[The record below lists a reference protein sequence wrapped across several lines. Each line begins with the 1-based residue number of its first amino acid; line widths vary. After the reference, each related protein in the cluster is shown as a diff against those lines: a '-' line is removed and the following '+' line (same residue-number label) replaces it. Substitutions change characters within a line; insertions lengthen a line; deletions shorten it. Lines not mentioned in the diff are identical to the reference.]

1 MTMDL
6 TRRQLLQRAS
16 VIGAFTALGSAP
28 ALAELLRAPRLI
40 PWRNWSG
47 GQNCL
52 PAARLAPKNLDELT
66 QAVRQAPGKI
76 RPVGSAHSFSALVPT
91 DGTLLSLSYFS
102 GLLDHDPTTLQAE
115 FAAGTPMSRMGTP
128 LKDIGQA
135 LQNMADIDYQTLAGA
150 ISTSTHGTGKHF
162 QSYSAHVCGLQ
173 WVTAGGD
180 VLDCDANRHPEVFSA
195 ARVSL
200 GALGV
205 ATRVRLQ
212 NRPAYRLRERQWIA
226 KTEEL
231 LEDLDKNTRENQ
243 HWEMLVVTHS
253 DYALSIALNETT
265 DPATPP
271 VPADEEGGNE
281 FVTLI
286 EKIDKY
292 ASDFP
297 DLRRTMLNNLR
308 HLASFDDRVGDSFDI
323 YANVRTVRF
332 NEMEYSVPAEYGPA
346 CLREILKLIQD
357 KDLRTW
363 FPIEYRYVKADD
375 IPLSMFE
382 GRDSCSISVH
392 QHYQMDHHNF
402 FAAIEPIFW
411 KYNGRPHW
419 GKLHTLNAKN
429 LQPLYPRWQEFIQVR
444 QALDPSGK
452 FLNAHLSSILGV
464 S

>member
-1 MTMDL
+1 
-6 TRRQLLQRAS
+6 
-16 VIGAFTALGSAP
+16 
-28 ALAELLRAPRLI
+28 
-40 PWRNWSG
+40 
-47 GQNCL
+47 
-52 PAARLAPKNLDELT
+52 
-66 QAVRQAPGKI
+66 
-76 RPVGSAHSFSALVPT
+76 
-91 DGTLLSLSYFS
+91 
-102 GLLDHDPTTLQAE
+102 
-115 FAAGTPMSRMGTP
+115 
-128 LKDIGQA
+128 
-135 LQNMADIDYQTLAGA
+135 
-150 ISTSTHGTGKHF
+150 
-162 QSYSAHVCGLQ
+162 
-173 WVTAGGD
+173 
-180 VLDCDANRHPEVFSA
+180 VFSA

-205 ATRVRLQ
+205 ATKVRLQ

-231 LEDLDKNTRENQ
+231 LEDLDKNTQENQ

-271 VPADEEGGNE
+271 IPPDEEGGNE

-292 ASDFP
+292 VSDFP
-297 DLRRTMLNNLR
+297 ELRRSMLNNLR

-332 NEMEYSVPAEYGPA
+332 NEMEYSVPAEHGPA

-392 QHYQMDHHNF
+392 QHNQMDHHNF

-419 GKLHTLNAKN
+419 GKLHTLNGKN

-444 QALDPSGK
+444 QELDPSGK

-464 S
+464 N